1 MTALHIFARSALLC
15 IALAASSLAA
25 STPTALQPLFRS
37 EPTVVRHLPQLDPAV
52 RQMLLRQF
60 RDDRRIA
67 DYGAEFDPG
76 CTGGTGALPSRRF
89 ALAVHI
95 GDRWFVEYE
104 HGGIGRHSHLVVFSR
119 SGTSWRVAYNGSG
132 FYEYY
137 TLPKLRRAI
146 TRGEYHKQAVDA

>member
-1 MTALHIFARSALLC
+1 MTALHIFARSALLF
-15 IALAASSLAA
+15 IAVATSSLAA
-25 STPTALQPLFRS
+25 STPTVLEPLFRS
-37 EPTVVRHLPQLDPAV
+37 QPAVAHRLSEVDPAV
-52 RQMLLRQF
+52 RRLLLRRF
-60 RDDRRIA
+60 DDDRRIA

-89 ALAVHI
+89 ALAVYI

-104 HGGIGRHSHLVVFSR
+104 HGGRGRHSHLVVFSR
-119 SGTSWRVAYNGSG
+119 SGTSWRTVYSGVG

-146 TRGEYHKQAVDA
+146 TQGEYRQQAVDA